1 MLKRISEV
9 SGGHF
14 YAASDTAAI
23 LRFAEQPVK
32 TTVRRSEIPLFDH
45 PLLLGLI
52 ILALC
57 AEWYLRKRY
66 QLL

>member
-1 MLKRISEV
+1 LIK
-9 SGGHF
+9 
-14 YAASDTAAI
+14 TAAI
-23 LRFAEQPVK
+23 PRFAEQPVK
-32 TTVRRSEIPLFDH
+32 TTIRRSEIPLFDH

-52 ILALC
+52 ILTLC